1 MNEEVVTTTDNAG
14 AGLKSPEL
22 PIKNNSLFKRIKE
35 LIKKNQNP
43 RNIK

>member
-1 MNEEVVTTTDNAG
+1 MNEEIVTTTDNAG

-22 PIKNNSLFKRIKE
+22 PIKNNSLFKRVKE

-43 RNIK
+43 QNIK